1 MLCPLPT
8 HSWDIKGEGGRQV
21 PSQGPEPSQASRWVS
36 AREREGMAGK
46 EGGRGAGGGGGNEG
60 PSKQPLPPGP
70 HQPRSGLLHMRTP
83 PGAGGGQGVGGLQ
96 GDLEEPPVGRQGPH
110 PCVEIQLPSENLK
123 HKHRCYGI
131 TLWHKS
137 PQLR

>member
-1 MLCPLPT
+1 MRVRQSSPSLLAPT
-8 HSWDIKGEGGRQV
+8 NPAQV
-21 PSQGPEPSQASRWVS
+21 CCTCA
-36 AREREGMAGK
+36 
-46 EGGRGAGGGGGNEG
+46 
-60 PSKQPLPPGP
+60 P
-70 HQPRSGLLHMRTP
+70 H
-83 PGAGGGQGVGGLQ
+83 PGAGGQGVGGLQ